1 MWESWRHHNTQKRII
16 ILGLKLNILYRTQTL
31 LTPKKRKKKKKRR
44 ERERAKKKR
53 KRRWEYIKRQSLA
66 TKLVVA

>member
-31 LTPKKRKKKKKRR
+31 LTPKRREKKRR
-44 ERERAKKKR
+44 ERAQKKR
-53 KRRWEYIKRQSLA
+53 KRRWEYIKGQSLA
-66 TKLVVA
+66 TKLVVT